1 MKQKLIA
8 FLVVMTIIST
18 PLLAQTTATS
28 SLTKIG
34 YTNVDYIIGKLP
46 ESKVMQNQLEVTKA
60 QLDKALGETYK
71 EAQEKYEAYQK
82 NGANMTDVIR
92 ADKEKELS
100 NLQTRIQE
108 MQTNAQTSLQN
119 KQSQLLE
126 PIITKVNNAIQEV
139 GKENGF
145 LYILN
150 MDAGANTTPII
161 LYAVEENAVTN
172 LILRK
177 LGVDPDKV
185 EAAAKPGSTPAAT
198 TTPASTAPAKQ
209 GTTAP
214 AATPAATPKKKP

>member
-8 FLVVMTIIST
+8 FLVVMTIITS
-18 PLLAQTTATS
+18 PLLAQTTPAS
-28 SLTKIG
+28 GLTKIG

-92 ADKEKELS
+92 ADKEKELQ
-100 NLQTRIQE
+100 NLQTRITE
-108 MQTNAQTSLQN
+108 MQNNAQTSLQT
-119 KQSQLLE
+119 KQQQLLE
-126 PIITKVNNAIQEV
+126 PILTKVNNAIQEV
-139 GKENGF
+139 GKESGF

-150 MDAGANTTPII
+150 MDAGAGTTPII
-161 LYAVEENAVTN
+161 LFAASEENNATN

-177 LGVDPDKV
+177 LGVDPDKI
-185 EAAAKPGSTPAAT
+185 EAAAPAAAKPSTAAPVTAPAT
-198 TTPASTAPAKQ
+198 TTPA
-209 GTTAP
+209 
-214 AATPAATPKKKP
+214 AATPKKK

>member
-8 FLVVMTIIST
+8 FLVVMTIITT
-18 PLLAQTTATS
+18 PLLAQTTPAS
-28 SLTKIG
+28 GLTKIG

-92 ADKEKELS
+92 ADKEKELQG
-100 NLQTRIQE
+100 LQTRIQE
-108 MQTNAQTSLQN
+108 MQTSAQTSLQN
-119 KQSQLLE
+119 KQQQLLE
-126 PIITKVNNAIQEV
+126 PILTKVNTAIQEV
-139 GKENGF
+139 GKENNF

-161 LYAVEENAVTN
+161 LYAGSEEFAVSN
-172 LILRK
+172 LVLRK

-185 EAAAKPGSTPAAT
+185 EAAAPAKAAPAAT
-198 TTPASTAPAKQ
+198 TPAK
-209 GTTAP
+209 P
-214 AATPAATPKKKP
+214 AATTPAATPKKK

>member
-8 FLVVMTIIST
+8 FLVAMTILST
-18 PLLAQTTATS
+18 PLLAQTTTPAS
-28 SLTKIG
+28 GLTKIG
-34 YTNVDYIIGKLP
+34 YTNVDFVIAKLP
-46 ESKVMQNQLEVTKA
+46 EYKVMQNQLEVTKA

-92 ADKEKELS
+92 ADKEKELQ

-108 MQTNAQTSLQN
+108 MQTNAQTSLQT
-119 KQSQLLE
+119 KQQQLLE
-126 PIITKVNNAIQEV
+126 PILLKVNNAIQEV

-161 LYAVEENAVTN
+161 LYAGSEEYAVTN

-185 EAAAKPGSTPAAT
+185 EAAA
-198 TTPASTAPAKQ
+198 PAKQ
-209 GTTAP
+209 GTTP
-214 AATPAATPKKKP
+214 AATTPAATTPAKATTPAATPKKK

>member
-8 FLVVMTIIST
+8 FLVVMTIITT
-18 PLLAQTTATS
+18 PLLAQTTPAS
-28 SLTKIG
+28 GLTKIG

-92 ADKEKELS
+92 ADKEKELQ

-108 MQTNAQTSLQN
+108 MQNNAQTSLQT
-119 KQSQLLE
+119 KQQQLLE
-126 PIITKVNNAIQEV
+126 PILTKVNNAIQEV
-139 GKENGF
+139 GKESGF

-150 MDAGANTTPII
+150 MDAGAGTTPII
-161 LYAVEENAVTN
+161 LFAASEDNNATN

-177 LGVDPDKV
+177 LGVDPDKI
-185 EAAAKPGSTPAAT
+185 EAAAPAAAKPGTAA
-198 TTPASTAPAKQ
+198 PVTAPAKT
-209 GTTAP
+209 GTTPP
-214 AATPAATPKKKP
+214 ATTPATAAPKKK

>member
-1 MKQKLIA
+1 MKQRLIA
-8 FLVVMTIIST
+8 FMVLMAIVTT
-18 PLLAQTTATS
+18 PLLAQTTPAS
-28 SLTKIG
+28 GLTKIG
-34 YTNVDYIIGKLP
+34 YTNVDYVISKLP

-92 ADKEKELS
+92 ADKEKELQ

-108 MQTNAQTSLQN
+108 MQNNAQTSLQT
-119 KQSQLLE
+119 KQQQLLE
-126 PIITKVNNAIQEV
+126 PILTKVNNAIQEV
-139 GKENGF
+139 GKESGF

-150 MDAGANTTPII
+150 MDAGQGTTPII
-161 LYAVEENAVTN
+161 LFAASEENNATN

-185 EAAAKPGSTPAAT
+185 EAAAPAA
-198 TTPASTAPAKQ
+198 TAPAKPATTPA
-209 GTTAP
+209 TTAP
-214 AATPAATPKKKP
+214 ATSTTTPKKK

>member
-8 FLVVMTIIST
+8 FLVVMTIITT
-18 PLLAQTTATS
+18 PLLAQTTPAS
-28 SLTKIG
+28 GLTKIG

-92 ADKEKELS
+92 ADKEKELQ

-108 MQTNAQTSLQN
+108 MQNNAQTSLQT
-119 KQSQLLE
+119 KQQQLLE
-126 PIITKVNNAIQEV
+126 PILTKVNNAIQEV
-139 GKENGF
+139 GKESGF

-150 MDAGANTTPII
+150 MDAGAGTTPII
-161 LYAVEENAVTN
+161 LFAASEDNNATN

-177 LGVDPDKV
+177 LGVDPDKI
-185 EAAAKPGSTPAAT
+185 EAAAPAAAKPGTAA
-198 TTPASTAPAKQ
+198 PVTAPAKT
-209 GTTAP
+209 GTAAP
-214 AATPAATPKKKP
+214 ATTPAAPKKK

>member
-1 MKQKLIA
+1 
-8 FLVVMTIIST
+8 MTIITT
-18 PLLAQTTATS
+18 PLLAQTTPAS
-28 SLTKIG
+28 GLTKIG

-92 ADKEKELS
+92 ADKEKELQ

-108 MQTNAQTSLQN
+108 MQNNAQTSLQT
-119 KQSQLLE
+119 KQQQLLE
-126 PIITKVNNAIQEV
+126 PILTKVNNAIQEV
-139 GKENGF
+139 GKESGF

-150 MDAGANTTPII
+150 MDAGAGTTPII
-161 LYAVEENAVTN
+161 LFAASEDNNATN

-177 LGVDPDKV
+177 LGVDPDKI
-185 EAAAKPGSTPAAT
+185 EAAAPAAAKPGTAAPVAAPAKTGAAAPA
-198 TTPASTAPAKQ
+198 TTPATAA
-209 GTTAP
+209 
-214 AATPAATPKKKP
+214 PKKK

>member
-8 FLVVMTIIST
+8 FLVVMTIITT
-18 PLLAQTTATS
+18 PLLAQTTPAS
-28 SLTKIG
+28 GLTKIG

-92 ADKEKELS
+92 ADKEKELQ

-108 MQTNAQTSLQN
+108 MQNNAQTSLQT
-119 KQSQLLE
+119 KQQQLLE
-126 PIITKVNNAIQEV
+126 PILTKVNNAIQEV
-139 GKENGF
+139 GKESGF

-150 MDAGANTTPII
+150 MDAGAGTTPII
-161 LYAVEENAVTN
+161 LFAASEDNNATN

-177 LGVDPDKV
+177 LGVDPDKI
-185 EAAAKPGSTPAAT
+185 EAAAPAAAKPGTAAPVAAPAKTGAAAPATTPAAT
-198 TTPASTAPAKQ
+198 T
-209 GTTAP
+209 
-214 AATPAATPKKKP
+214 PKKK